1 MKYINKKLTIEELS
15 VDRIA
20 KKYGTPAYCYSYNQ
34 FKNEYP
40 KSKFKNESKKM
51 YNNLKN
57 IK

>member
-1 MKYINKKLTIEELS
+1 MQFIDLKAQQKLIREKI
-15 VDRIA
+15 DKRI
-20 KKYGTPAYCYSYNQ
+20 KDCLISYNQ